1 MISVCIA
8 TYNGE
13 KFLRQQIESIL
24 SQLSHDD
31 EIIVSDDC
39 SSDRTVDL
47 LREFKDE
54 RIKLFVNDSNVG
66 VVKNFENAIK
76 NSTQEFIFLS
86 DQDDVWTPNKVEVVK
101 KMLNEYD
108 FVSHNA
114 NIINEEGGKT
124 GADYFSVRNT
134 KYGYL
139 NNLWKMGYLGCCMA
153 FNRKC
158 LSDILPFPNNILWHD
173 MWIAAVLH
181 LKYKGVLLNQCL
193 LQYRRHDS
201 NVSTS
206 SEKSEYSFG
215 FKIKYRAIMFCNSLL
230 RFIIN

>member
-114 NIINEEGGKT
+114 NIINEEGGET

-158 LSDILPFPNNILWHD
+158 LSDIF
-173 MWIAAVLH
+173 IANDVFNKMVAFSTTLH
-181 LKYKGVLLNQCL
+181 KLNEVINKVNAQTTVLLTQNDKD
-193 LQYRRHDS
+193 YDEA
-201 NVSTS
+201 V
-206 SEKSEYSFG
+206 KSL
-215 FKIKYRAIMFCNSLL
+215 MN
-230 RFIIN
+230 N

>member
-86 DQDDVWTPNKVEVVK
+86 
-101 KMLNEYD
+101 
-108 FVSHNA
+108 A
-114 NIINEEGGKT
+114 GIIK
-124 GADYFSVRNT
+124 F
-134 KYGYL
+134 
-139 NNLWKMGYLGCCMA
+139 
-153 FNRKC
+153 
-158 LSDILPFPNNILWHD
+158 LSDGRTAETI
-173 MWIAAVLH
+173 
-181 LKYKGVLLNQCL
+181 
-193 LQYRRHDS
+193 
-201 NVSTS
+201 
-206 SEKSEYSFG
+206 
-215 FKIKYRAIMFCNSLL
+215 
-230 RFIIN
+230 